1 MSNSNQSIVCNLCN
15 FICSKK
21 CDWERHILTRKHAI
35 NHTIKNIPIAT
46 PKIIHKC
53 LHCPKT
59 YADYKGL
66 WRHKKKCK
74 ANERPTNNN
83 DENITVELNNT
94 ECSQYENIFMSIS
107 PAQESIQ
114 ESIQEPYQESTYES
128 SSDDDDNTHITNE
141 MMCEILKEL
150 CISNAQNTE
159 LNKQNIELQ
168 KQNAEFQAKFFEF
181 MKENKFSNITNNVQ
195 INIDTFLNDCCK
207 EAPSMNDFTK
217 NIKVSVEEMFYIG
230 KKGYKEGLIFILD
243 RILSNIRLG
252 ERPFHCTDPK
262 RHTTY
267 VKNDTGWTKTHDQKP
282 LLKLCDGIGS
292 KCNST
297 FFEFSNEYPNYRT
310 AGMPEFEIGVD
321 IVVQS
326 HGGKCGGADQYNMS
340 VANYVENKYHLDKE
354 QMKTAIMNT

>member
-1 MSNSNQSIVCNLCN
+1 LLESYQEP
-15 FICSKK
+15 
-21 CDWERHILTRKHAI
+21 D
-35 NHTIKNIPIAT
+35 
-46 PKIIHKC
+46 
-53 LHCPKT
+53 
-59 YADYKGL
+59 
-66 WRHKKKCK
+66 
-74 ANERPTNNN
+74 
-83 DENITVELNNT
+83 
-94 ECSQYENIFMSIS
+94 
-107 PAQESIQ
+107 QESY
-114 ESIQEPYQESTYES
+114 QEPYQESYQEPDHEPS
-128 SSDDDDNTHITNE
+128 GDDDNTHITNE

-181 MKENKFSNITNNVQ
+181 MKENKFSNITNNNVQ

-297 FFEFSNEYPNYRT
+297 FYEFSNEYPNYRT